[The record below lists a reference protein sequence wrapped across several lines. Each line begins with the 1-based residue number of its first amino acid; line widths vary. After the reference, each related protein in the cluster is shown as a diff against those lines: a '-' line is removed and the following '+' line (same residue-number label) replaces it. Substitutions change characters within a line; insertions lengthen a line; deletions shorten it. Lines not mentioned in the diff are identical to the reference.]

1 MKRLH
6 IHVAVEDLA
15 ESVRFYGA
23 LFAAPP
29 TVSKPDYAKWMLDDP
44 RVNFAVS
51 ARGGAP
57 GVQHLGIQA
66 EDDAELEE
74 VFGRLAAAGR
84 PVLEEAGA
92 TCCYARSEKQWV
104 SDPQGVPWETF
115 LTHGESTV
123 YGDGGALGRLAAAGA
138 GSASSG
144 ARQAAPAVAAAPPAA
159 ACCGGPRDE
168 GRAS

>member
-15 ESVRFYGA
+15 ESVRFYSA
-23 LFAAPP
+23 LFAAAP
-29 TVSKPDYAKWMLDDP
+29 TVAKPDYAKWMLDDP
-44 RVNFAVS
+44 RVNFAIS
-51 ARGGAP
+51 ARGGAS
-57 GVQHLGIQA
+57 GVQHLGIQV
-66 EDDAELEE
+66 EDAAELAE

-123 YGDGGALGRLAAAGA
+123 YGDGGALGRLAAVGGGGDA
-138 GSASSG
+138 SACC
-144 ARQAAPAVAAAPPAA
+144 APAAAERAPEAAA
-159 ACCGGPRDE
+159 ACCGPR
-168 GRAS
+168 G